1 MLITCL
7 SSWGQVSITMQRE
20 GDLYVVPCKVNG
32 LPLKFIFDTGASD
45 VHLSYSEYIFMLKNG
60 YIKENDIIGKESFV
74 IANGDITDAIVVTL
88 REVEI
93 AGIKLHNV
101 TASVDY
107 NLTAP
112 LLLGQSA
119 LQKLGEIKVNGNIL
133 TIVNAKNNKF
143 DYSKLSPNAYRKSE
157 IIADSI
163 YPCGLVCGNGI
174 FGDCNL
180 MLFRTAITQQYTI
193 VDAIYYNKE
202 GKDYVYLDKDIYLIY
217 VEKSTKKVRY
227 VKLIKAEN
235 IAISPNKTYLMYG
248 KELCF
253 RLYFPKVNL
262 ADNDFNV
269 DFNNSLLDCY
279 VK

>member
-7 SSWGQVSITMQRE
+7 SSWGQVNITMQRE
-20 GDLYVVPCKVNG
+20 GNIYVVPCKVNG
-32 LPLKFIFDTGASD
+32 LTLKFIFDTGADD
-45 VHLSYSEYIFMLKNG
+45 VCLSYSEYIFMLKNG
-60 YIKENDIIGKESFV
+60 YIKKNDIVGKESF
-74 IANGDITDAIVVTL
+74 ILANGDITDAIAVNL
-88 REVEI
+88 REIEI

-101 TASVDY
+101 KAAVVY

-119 LQKLGEIKVNGNIL
+119 LQKLGEIKVHGNIL

-143 DYSKLSPNAYRKSE
+143 DYSKLSPNAYRKSD

-163 YPCGLVCGNGI
+163 NPCSI
-174 FGDCNL
+174 GDWGFNDCDL
-180 MLFRTAITQQYTI
+180 MFFRTAITQQYTI
-193 VDAIYYNKE
+193 IDAIYYNKK
-202 GKDYVYLDKDIYLIY
+202 GRDYVYLDKDIYLIY

-227 VKLIKAEN
+227 TKLIKAEN
-235 IAISPNKTYLMYG
+235 IAISPNKTYLMRG

-262 ADNDFNV
+262 ADNDFDI
-269 DFNNSLLDCY
+269 DFNNSLLY
-279 VK
+279 